1 MQQLILRAMTRLA
14 RASGFQADW
23 GQVAVQYRKI
33 KAAGQLTP
41 GDEKVFDALRAHGLA
56 EGL

>member
-1 MQQLILRAMTRLA
+1 MQQLILRAMARLA

-23 GQVAVQYRKI
+23 AQVATQYRKI

-41 GDEKVFDALRAHGLA
+41 GDERVLDALRAHGLA
-56 EGL
+56 AGL